1 QRVTDPNRR
10 LWIMMTVEEFQKAFA
25 REIEQLLARI
35 ERRYSVSA
43 DDLAGALYS
52 SAKKYLGDTIEQTS
66 GNPGPAPAARQAL
79 SEYVESLNADDLCLA
94 VACAKG
100 DDAAWEDFFRD
111 YRSYMVSIARTMT
124 QDASAAEQLADS
136 TFAELY
142 GLRESGGSRVSKF
155 SFYSGRGSLR
165 GWLRAVVFQLSADL
179 HRQSSRFVQTEEPED
194 MDRLVRASDVSDRE
208 AGAET
213 GFIRERYRAAVS
225 DALRR
230 AISDLE
236 PRERLLMAY
245 YYYDEMTLRE
255 IGQLFNVHEATIS
268 RWLTKVQK
276 RTRKLVEKSL
286 ARDHHFNRREVT
298 EAIELAAERMD
309 INVREYL
316 YESAAAEREAER
328 GTKNR
333 GGVIAPR

>member
-1 QRVTDPNRR
+1 
-10 LWIMMTVEEFQKAFA
+10 MTVEDFQKAFA
-25 REIEQLLARI
+25 KEIEQLMVRI
-35 ERRYSVSA
+35 ERRYSVTA
-43 DDLAGALYS
+43 DDVAGALHS
-52 SAKKYLGDTIEQTS
+52 SAKKYLGEVIEQTS

-79 SEYVESLNADDLCLA
+79 SQYIESLNAEDLCLA

-111 YRSYMVSIARTMT
+111 YRSYLVSIARTMT
-124 QDASAAEQLADS
+124 QDAGAAEQLADS

-142 GLRESGGSRVSKF
+142 GLRESGGARVSKF

-179 HRQSSRFVQTEEPED
+179 HRQTSRFVQTEEPED
-194 MDRLVRASDVSDRE
+194 MDRLVRAPE
-208 AGAET
+208 AAGRSTGVET
-213 GFIRERYRAAVS
+213 PFIRDRYQAAVT

-230 AISDLE
+230 AIADLE
-236 PRERLLMAY
+236 PRERLLLTY
-245 YYYDEMTLRE
+245 YYYDDMTLRE

-286 ARDHHFNRREVT
+286 VRDHRFNRREVS
-298 EAIELAAERMD
+298 EAIEFAAEHMD
-309 INVREYL
+309 VNVREYL
-316 YESAAAEREAER
+316 YESAATDREADR
-328 GTKNR
+328 GTKTR
-333 GGVIAPR
+333 EGAIAPR